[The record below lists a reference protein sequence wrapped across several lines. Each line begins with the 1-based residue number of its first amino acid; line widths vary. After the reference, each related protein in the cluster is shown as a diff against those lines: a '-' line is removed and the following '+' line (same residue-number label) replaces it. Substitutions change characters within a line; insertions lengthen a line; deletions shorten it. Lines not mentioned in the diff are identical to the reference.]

1 MKLSRHIPVALLLSA
16 ALLGTSGTAY
26 SQSSETDLFA
36 YSEGA
41 RFVRLPADAELTHMY
56 ESPLNLI
63 DGSATTDWTGAA
75 KGPPSFV
82 LELEE
87 KSELRRVAF
96 DNAFLNRDEKA
107 ARAVTV
113 EISDTSAN
121 SGFVTILSANL
132 RPKRDNQI
140 FNFDPENLPV
150 GRWVRLTVRDNQAG
164 DDYSALTGFRGYG
177 QKLAANATAPNVTGT
192 FEGWSGW
199 GKLSLTQKGDQV
211 SGCYE
216 YQDGQVSG
224 VIEGRTIK
232 LDMLETASDGTVTRR
247 RGYFDISSNGGK
259 LIGIG
264 RGLEESDRLG
274 YATYMSADRISS
286 RATACG

>member
-1 MKLSRHIPVALLLSA
+1 MTLSRRIPMTLLA
-16 ALLGTSGTAY
+16 FVLLGTSGIVH
-26 SQSSETDLFA
+26 SQNSQTDLFA

-41 RFVRLPADAELTHMY
+41 RFVRLPADGELTHMY

-75 KGPPSFV
+75 SGPPTFV

-87 KSELRRVAF
+87 QTELRRIAF

-113 EISDTSAN
+113 EISDTSAT
-121 SGFVTILSANL
+121 SGFVPILSVSL
-132 RPKRDNQI
+132 RPRRDNQ
-140 FNFDPENLPV
+140 NFDFSPENLPV
-150 GRWVRLTVRDNQAG
+150 GRWIRLTVQDNQAG

-177 QKLAANATAPNVTGT
+177 RKLTANATTPDITGT
-192 FEGWSGW
+192 YEGWSGW
-199 GKLSLTQKGDQV
+199 GKLSLTQNGDRV

-232 LDMLETASDGTVTRR
+232 LDMVETASDGTVAQL
-247 RGYFDISSNGGK
+247 RGYFGISANGGK
-259 LIGIG
+259 LIGIA

-274 YATYMSADRISS
+274 YATYMSADRIGR
-286 RATACG
+286 RAATCD